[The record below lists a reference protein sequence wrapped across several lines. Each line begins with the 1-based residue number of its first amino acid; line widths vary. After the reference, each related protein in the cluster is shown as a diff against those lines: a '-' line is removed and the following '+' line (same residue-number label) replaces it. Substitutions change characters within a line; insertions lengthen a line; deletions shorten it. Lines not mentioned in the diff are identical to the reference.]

1 MTSKFRSK
9 IWDPHLIISQIISMQ
24 FQFYTSLLIINYLL
38 NKLINKSSSTNQIYS
53 LSQIFDH
60 RFLNFQSTY
69 NTFLCFTFVSNS
81 LLR

>member
-9 IWDPHLIISQIISMQ
+9 IWDPHLIISQIIAMQ
-24 FQFYTSLLIINYLL
+24 FQFYSSLLIINYLL
-38 NKLINKSSSTNQIYS
+38 NKLINKSSSTNQVYS

-60 RFLNFQSTY
+60 RFLNFQNTY
-69 NTFLCFTFVSNS
+69 NTFLCLTFISNS